1 MQISFSGFFNESCPM
16 SGHVIYLTN
25 PLLMGMQF
33 VSNLFFFSTTIFVHP
48 SSPMSLSISLGQME
62 KRLLAFKVKANP
74 ERFKAW
80 VTDSS
85 VRLPVVFS
93 LFVP

>member
-1 MQISFSGFFNESCPM
+1 M

-25 PLLMGMQF
+25 PLLMGMQV
-33 VSNLFFFSTTIFVHP
+33 VSNFFFSTTIFVHP
-48 SSPMSLSISLGQME
+48 SSPMSLSISLGQMK
-62 KRLLAFKVKANP
+62 KRLLAFKVKAKP

-80 VTDSS
+80 VGDSGI
-85 VRLPVVFS
+85 RLPVVFY